1 MNYEMQ
7 DRVAVVT
14 GGTSGIGLA
23 TVKLLLQEGASVAL
37 CGRDAAKLDKIVREL
52 AEAHGAGRVFGMICD
67 VTRKEAVAAFKAGVE
82 KKFGRTDFLVNN
94 AGKGR
99 TSTIADTTDEAW
111 REELDL
117 KFFSVLHPTKAFLPL
132 LAQSPCASVVCVNAL
147 LARRPEP
154 HMAATS
160 AARAGVL
167 NLVKSMSGE
176 FAPQGIRVNSILIG
190 LVESE
195 QWERRFRAAKAENP
209 AVTREAWFGK
219 LAHDREIPLGRFG
232 QPTEAAQVILFLAA
246 PVSSY
251 LTGVAIDVAGGQS
264 RYV

>member
-1 MNYEMQ
+1 MNYEMH

-23 TVKLLLQEGASVAL
+23 TVKLFLQEGAAVAL
-37 CGRDAAKLDKIVREL
+37 CGRDAIKLNKVLQEL
-52 AEAHGAGRVFGMICD
+52 AITSRANRIFGMVCD
-67 VTRKEAVAAFKAGVE
+67 VTQKEAVLAFKEGVE
-82 KKFGRTDFLVNN
+82 KQFGQTDFLVNN

-99 TSTIADTTDEAW
+99 TSTIANTSDDAW

-117 KFFSVLHPTKAFLPL
+117 KFFSLLHPTKAFLPL
-132 LAQSPCASVVCVNAL
+132 LAKSSCGSVVCVNAL

-160 AARAGVL
+160 AARAGAL
-167 NLVKSMSGE
+167 NLVKSMAGE
-176 FAPQGIRVNSILIG
+176 FAPQGVRVNSILIG

-195 QWERRFRAAKAENP
+195 QWERRFRAANAENP
-209 AVTREAWFGK
+209 TVTREHWFGH
-219 LAHDREIPLGRFG
+219 LAREREIPLRRFG
-232 QPTEAAQVILFLAA
+232 RPEEAAQVILFLASS
-246 PVSSY
+246 VSSY
-251 LTGVAIDVAGGQS
+251 LTGVSIEVAGGQN

>member
-1 MNYEMQ
+1 MQ
-7 DRVAVVT
+7 DCVAVVT

-23 TVKLLLQEGASVAL
+23 TVELFLQEGAAVAL
-37 CGRDAAKLDKIVREL
+37 CGRNAAKLDSVVREL
-52 AEAHGAGRVFGMICD
+52 AEAYGAGRVFGMVCD
-67 VTRKEAVAAFKAGVE
+67 VIRKEDVAAFKAGVE

-99 TSTIADTTDEAW
+99 TSTVAGTSEEEW

-117 KFFSVLHPTKAFLPL
+117 KFFGLLHPTKAFLPL
-132 LAQSPCASVVCVNAL
+132 LARSPCASVVCVNAL

-167 NLVKSMSGE
+167 NLVKSMAGE
-176 FAPQGIRVNSILIG
+176 FAPDGIRVNSILIG

-195 QWERRFRAAKAENP
+195 QWERRFRAAKAEHP
-209 AVTREAWFGK
+209 AVARDAWFGK
-219 LAHDREIPLGRFG
+219 LARDREIPLGRFG
-232 QPTEAAQVILFLAA
+232 LPKEAAQVILFLAA

-251 LTGVAIDVAGGQS
+251 LTGVAIEVAGGQS
-264 RYV
+264 RHV